1 MTARLQSV
9 FLGIFLFLPN
19 LFFDLDDPIGIP
31 QVTSL
36 SQKQNNLMQCNT
48 MTKNPP
54 QEKPALVSTYDFI
67 VVGAGSSGSVIL
79 LKNVLE
85 FLHFFSILTLRS
97 VVAARLANSGQSVF
111 LLEALDLD
119 LFKGIG

>member
-31 QVTSL
+31 QVTYL
-36 SQKQNNLMQCNT
+36 SQITSAIVMTNDQYNMTQCNT

-54 QEKPALVSTYDFI
+54 QEKPTLVSTYDFI
-67 VVGAGSSGSVIL
+67 VVGAGSSGSVML
-79 LKNVLE
+79 LKNVSWNFE
-85 FLHFFSILTLRS
+85 IFIHFDPQVCCGCSPCQLRPI
-97 VVAARLANSGQSVF
+97 GVF
-111 LLEALDLD
+111 A
-119 LFKGIG
+119 